1 MMAFRKTIFANG
13 YELESVRVELE
24 PSQLCYLVMAGF
36 KKYDEDYILKT
47 KKITIKFHRLYY

>member
-1 MMAFRKTIFANG
+1 MMSFRKIIFANG

-36 KKYDEDYILKT
+36 KKHNEYYILKT
-47 KKITIKFHRLYY
+47 KKITIEYHRIYY